1 MPLDGVLQIT
11 ELLRIISQ
19 PLGNKD
25 ILQTALG
32 SHRLFH
38 LLMPVLWETVCGASQ
53 LFALVKGTKISQ
65 IAVATVPYEIIRL
78 PHVVH
83 EEALVRLRL
92 YGGFVKY
99 ITVFKS
105 NHIKY
110 ELLDWEAL
118 WIQARDRPL
127 LPNLDS
133 CSLSNDFFISY
144 PQLPWLTLFISPVL
158 RELRVEG
165 PSDVLPPSTPPRACC
180 LVFRT
185 LIEKC
190 STLSVLAI
198 FPDEDMQ
205 YEGADVSIPG
215 YYGGLNQH
223 NETYDFGSFFQHTRS
238 LTSLKTTS
246 FILLQDNILQ
256 LITSGFDTLECLDIY
271 QGVRSGDLPFAALP
285 SGAFPA
291 LKHLGFLYFF
301 DDTTTRDFYRLLP
314 EVTKRL
320 VSLEIKHDNRR
331 PNKERCKLALVSS
344 ICQGSPY
351 LTDLSLQ
358 LTDGLSGSIWEAPP
372 EVLQSLAVL
381 PLRRLSIVFA
391 TIVGASLNAISTLFP
406 DLVSLKLPYHSIAL
420 IELYEFVE
428 RMPCLECI
436 GIGLQLS
443 GTALDVPNIPIAPHC
458 SALRAIE
465 SDFKGEVG
473 PDSRL
478 VLYNHQSYQVCR
490 KFARYVHMLS
500 ARCFH

>member
-1 MPLDGVLQIT
+1 MPLDKVLQIP

-19 PLGNKD
+19 PLGKKD

-32 SHRLFH
+32 SHRFFH

-53 LFALVKGTKISQ
+53 LFALIKGAEISQ
-65 IAVATVPYEIIRL
+65 VTIVTVPYEIIRL
-78 PHVVH
+78 PHVVN

-99 ITVFKS
+99 IIVFKS

-118 WIQARDRPL
+118 WIQARDQPL

-144 PQLPWLTLFISPVL
+144 PQLPWLTMFISPML

-165 PSDVLPPSTPPRACC
+165 PDEVLPPSTPPRACY
-180 LVFRT
+180 LAFRT

-198 FPDEDMQ
+198 FPDEDME
-205 YEGADVSIPG
+205 YPGANVAAPG
-215 YYGGLNQH
+215 YYGDLNQR
-223 NETYDFGSFFQHTRS
+223 NEAYEFRSFFQHTGS

-246 FILLQDNILQ
+246 FLLLQDNILQ
-256 LITSGFDTLECLDIY
+256 LISGSDTLECLDIY
-271 QGVRSGDLPFAALP
+271 QGVRSEDLPFATLP
-285 SGAFPA
+285 SDAFPA
-291 LKHLGFLYFF
+291 LRHLGFHHFF
-301 DDTTTRDFYRLLP
+301 DDTTIRDFYRLLP
-314 EVTKRL
+314 EVTDGL
-320 VSLEIKHDNRR
+320 VSLKIKYDSRR
-331 PNKERCKLALVSS
+331 PNKERSKLTLISS

-358 LTDGLSGSIWEAPP
+358 LTSGFGGSTWEVPT
-372 EVLQSLAVL
+372 EILQSLAVL
-381 PLRRLSIVFA
+381 PLRRLCITFA
-391 TIVGASLNAISTLFP
+391 IIVGASLDTMSALFP
-406 DLVSLKLPYHSIAL
+406 NLVSLKLPHHSIGL
-420 IELYEFVE
+420 TELHQFVE

-436 GIGLQLS
+436 GIGLRLG
-443 GTALDVPNIPIAPHC
+443 GTALDVPNIPIVSHC

-473 PDSRL
+473 FDSRL
-478 VLYNHQSYQVCR
+478 VLYSQQSYQACR
-490 KFARYVHMLS
+490 KFARYVHMLL